1 MQNQKTVFS
10 RRSVGAVIRTAG
22 NKQETAVMTE
32 ITKLSDQALLS
43 QTKLLA
49 QKERNLHIQVLRHL
63 REIESRRLYFSEG
76 YASLFDYAVRSLGYS
91 KGAAFRR
98 INAMRL
104 CRAEPAVEAK
114 LKSGRLSLCA
124 ASQLQN
130 FFEKKKREESRLKT
144 GLKKSS
150 ESALISQ
157 TSQSSQ
163 RGLFKSE
170 GGSAPALQEKSGAS
184 LPEQEEIGGSAPGQ
198 RASYGSAPGQ
208 AGGSGQKRFMA
219 GREQAIL
226 RERVSSESELSN
238 SSESEL
244 SNSSESELS
253 DSSGGGQLR
262 QGASELSGNRENR
275 QINREQIQRQ
285 ALEAEKRQAL
295 ERRQKLE
302 LIEKAEG
309 RSSRETE
316 RLLLEQSPDSKRIL
330 RKDQVC
336 FLGEGMFEVKA
347 VIDEANH
354 RKLEKLKFLLSH
366 QNPSMGYGDLLGILL
381 DLGLQKY
388 DPSRRAQQKPSQN
401 RKGAKIK
408 AAAEAEENSGSA
420 PGQAAGR
427 GSAPGQEAGSGSL
440 PGQRASCGS
449 APGQGAGGGSA
460 PGQAAGRGSAPGQ
473 EAGGGSAPGQEAGRG
488 SAPGQEAGRGS
499 ALGQGAGRGSAP
511 GQGAGRGSA
520 LGQRA
525 GRGSAPGQ
533 GAGRG
538 SALGQ
543 EAGRGSAPGQRAG
556 RGSALGQANSRYIPA
571 EVKRLVWARDQGR
584 CSYVNPKT
592 GQRCG
597 SRYMLQ
603 MDHIEPYAL
612 GGRSTKE
619 NMRLLCAGHNR
630 FRARQTFPSSAR
642 SRPASKFL

>member
-10 RRSVGAVIRTAG
+10 EYSAAAGIKTAG
-22 NKQETAVMTE
+22 NKQKTAVMAE
-32 ITKLSDQALLS
+32 IKNLSDQALLS

-49 QKERNLHIQVLRHL
+49 QKERSLHIQVLRHL

-76 YASLFDYAVRSLGYS
+76 YASLFDYAVRGLGYS

-130 FFEKKKREESRLKT
+130 FFEKKKREE
-144 GLKKSS
+144 LKKSS

-157 TSQSSQ
+157 TSQPKQTSQ
-163 RGLFKSE
+163 QGLFELE
-170 GGSAPALQEKSGAS
+170 GGNALALQEKSGAS
-184 LPEQEEIGGSAPGQ
+184 LPEQEEIGSSAPGQ
-198 RASYGSAPGQ
+198 GAGRGSALGQ
-208 AGGSGQKRFMA
+208 AGGSGQKQFMA
-219 GREQAIL
+219 GQEQAIL
-226 RERVSSESELSN
+226 RERVSSESELSD
-238 SSESEL
+238 
-244 SNSSESELS
+244 SSESELS
-253 DSSGGGQLR
+253 DGSGGGQLR
-262 QGASELSGNRENR
+262 QSASG

-295 ERRQKLE
+295 ERRQKLD

-336 FLGEGMFEVKA
+336 FLGEGLFEVKA

-381 DLGLQKY
+381 DLGLQKH
-388 DPSRRAQQKPSQN
+388 DPSLRGQKPSQN
-401 RKGAKIK
+401 RKKAKIK
-408 AAAEAEENSGSA
+408 AAAEAEES
-420 PGQAAGR
+420 R
-427 GSAPGQEAGSGSL
+427 GSAPG
-440 PGQRASCGS
+440 PGAS
-449 APGQGAGGGSA
+449 GGSA
-460 PGQAAGRGSAPGQ
+460 PGQVAGS
-473 EAGGGSAPGQEAGRG
+473 
-488 SAPGQEAGRGS
+488 GS

-511 GQGAGRGSA
+511 GQGAGH
-520 LGQRA
+520 
-525 GRGSAPGQ
+525 GSAPG
-533 GAGRG
+533 
-538 SALGQ
+538 LGTSH
-543 EAGRGSAPGQRAG
+543 GSAPGLG
-556 RGSALGQANSRYIPA
+556 TSHGSALGQANSRYIPA
-571 EVKRLVWARDQGR
+571 EVKRLVWARDRGR

-603 MDHIEPYAL
+603 MDHIKPYAL
-612 GGRSTKE
+612 RGRSTKE
-619 NMRLLCAGHNR
+619 NMRLLCAGHNK

-642 SRPASKFL
+642 SRPASKSL